1 VTGKVGNETGTGIDT
16 QSNARESLAL
26 GGQTLTIGFL
36 NPSSDTDRQSL
47 LDLHRAVFG
56 SSADA
61 RWFAWKYQ
69 DGPGIGVGLW
79 DGETMIAFCG
89 GTGRGFLECGNAARI
104 LQIGDVMVDPRW
116 RGLLTRNGPFFRV
129 CDYLYSRAIGTGTA
143 HRAGFGFPNL
153 RHMRLAERSGL
164 AWHAADVHQLSWTTV
179 EPRGTS
185 ADWTIRANWIDAN
198 EYAEIGP
205 TATGK
210 KTIGKAVIDQAWANM
225 RSSGHTT
232 RWVIG
237 ERSWDHVRWRYLHR
251 PDRGYRFAML
261 RRPWRRD
268 ALGVLVF
275 SRDTPEHWIDWIG
288 PPESIAQ
295 ACVTARRLL
304 AARGLATMHA
314 WCSELLAT
322 LLAKTEPIEDKII
335 AAIGVPRTSVLPGAA
350 ADYPF
355 WLMSGDTDF
364 L

>member
-1 VTGKVGNETGTGIDT
+1 MRSG
-16 QSNARESLAL
+16 ARESLTL

-164 AWHAADVHQLSWTTV
+164 AWHATDVHQLSWSTG
-179 EPRGTS
+179 EARGAS
-185 ADWTIRANWIDAN
+185 GDWTIRADWIDPS
-198 EYAEIGP
+198 EYAEIGITP
-205 TATGK
+205 
-210 KTIGKAVIDQAWANM
+210 IGKVAIDQAWANM
-225 RSSGHTT
+225 RGSPHAG

-237 ERSWDHVRWRYLHR
+237 DRGWDHLRWRYLAR
-251 PDRGYRFAML
+251 PDRGYRFAVL
-261 RRPWRRD
+261 RRRWRRA

-275 SRDTPEHWIDWIG
+275 SRETPEHWIDWIG
-288 PPESIAQ
+288 PPESITL
-295 ACVTARRLL
+295 ACRMARRLL
-304 AARGLATMHA
+304 AAQGLASMHA
-314 WCSELLAT
+314 WCSALLARM
-322 LLAKTEPIEDKII
+322 LADTDPIEDKII
-335 AAIGVPRTSVLPGAA
+335 AAIGVPRTSMLPGAA
-350 ADYPF
+350 TDYPF
-355 WLMSGDTDF
+355 WLMGGDTDF